1 MLEIVGSYHCLQF
14 QEKRM
19 IQTQENG
26 KKPYF
31 GPDLGP
37 FGRISGHQIFYF
49 YFFFQ
54 KSGLV
59 NH

>member
-19 IQTQENG
+19 IQTQKNG
-26 KKPYF
+26 KKPYL

-37 FGRISGHQIFYF
+37 FGRISGNQIFYF
-49 YFFFQ
+49 YFFQ